1 VTAVDRT
8 AAKVAKIE
16 ELAKRFGLS
25 NVLTRVA
32 DSTEDLPSFP
42 NAPFDRVL
50 LDPTCSAL
58 GLRPRLSFAGV
69 VPLYL
74 EKTAAY
80 QRKLLHAAVEALKP
94 GGTLVYSTCTVSAS
108 QDRWLQCNELHIPV

>member
-1 VTAVDRT
+1 MDRT

-16 ELAKRFGLS
+16 LAAKRFGLS
-25 NVLTRVA
+25 NVHTLVA
-32 DSTEDLPSFP
+32 DSTQDLPGLHTGS
-42 NAPFDRVL
+42 FDRVL

-69 VPLYL
+69 VPAYL

-80 QRKLLHAAVEALKP
+80 QRKLLHAAVGALKP
-94 GGTLVYSTCTVSAS
+94 GGTLVYSTCTV
-108 QDRWLQCNELHIPV
+108 RPMGLQFVVSRLPRSIISH